1 MASSCLIN
9 FFTKNGKKFE
19 TSAGIVIRNISD
31 KRIWEFHPNEIG
43 WIHYIDGVVT
53 DRGKWECDG
62 EENYKI
68 IQTEKNRIYS
78 SRSGEWTPYV
88 NPDTPVQLDPAFSCV
103 TNGLTS
109 MGLSFQIKDNIYVV
123 ATLKS
128 GTKWFFYQTKP
139 GVRPWVEVNNKTMSL
154 NGTWSCLGESNF
166 QLTRSDGKTYV
177 GGDTSWKD
185 ETQPETTTEP
195 TYDKTNFPLKKGS
208 EGKEVIQLQNYL
220 NKEIPANPLVIDGIF
235 GDLTHNKLV
244 QVQKNKGV
252 L

>member
-19 TSAGIVIRNISD
+19 TSSGIVIRNISD

-88 NPDTPVQLDPAFSCV
+88 NPDTPAQLDPAFSCV
-103 TNGLTS
+103 TIGLTS
-109 MGLSFQIKDNIYVV
+109 MGLSFQITGNLYVV

-128 GTKWFFYQTKP
+128 GTKWYFYKTKP
-139 GVRPWVEVNNKTMSL
+139 AVRPWVEVANSKITL
-154 NGTWSCLGESNF
+154 QGTWSCVGESNF

-177 GGDTSWKD
+177 GGDTSWK
-185 ETQPETTTEP
+185 ETTQTEP
-195 TYDKTNFPLKKGS
+195 TYDKSKFPLKLNSQGP
-208 EGKEVIQLQNYL
+208 EVAQLQNYL
-220 NKEIPANPLVIDGIF
+220 NKIIPFEPLVVNGLFDKKTQ
-235 GDLTHNKLV
+235 DKLI
-244 QVQKNKGV
+244 QLQKSLNITK
-252 L
+252 